1 MATPFAICNL
11 HDPPQPLG
19 ACPCPLGDAGST
31 YYRPK
36 FVAALAEIARLR
48 ALAIEACDELTGAAK
63 GLESRSD
70 AAARRAWAKDAYA
83 TAERIRKELT
93 RG

>member
-1 MATPFAICNL
+1 MASTTSTEFPVLIDERD
-11 HDPPQPLG
+11 HEI
-19 ACPCPLGDAGST
+19 GSL
-31 YYRPK
+31 RK
-36 FVAALAEIARLR
+36 LVRDQRAEIARLR

-70 AAARRAWAKDAYA
+70 AAARRAWANDAYA